1 MYYNTFREDF
11 IMDNNYNNDNNQQN
25 MSTDP
30 YAQGGGYVQDPY
42 NNMNGAP
49 KPNGMAIASLVL
61 GILSLVLCCFSLIAI
76 ILGVIGLVL
85 GLKAKKDNPSGLAT
99 AGVVLSIIGVALAA
113 GLWIFS
119 LVAGESLKEW
129 AENLQDSALFIK

>member
-1 MYYNTFREDF
+1 
-11 IMDNNYNNDNNQQN
+11 
-25 MSTDP
+25 
-30 YAQGGGYVQDPY
+30 
-42 NNMNGAP
+42 MNGAP
-49 KPNGMAIASLVL
+49 KSNGMAIASLVL

-119 LVAGESLKEW
+119 VVAGESLKDW
-129 AENLQDSALFIK
+129 AESLQDGALFIK

>member
-30 YAQGGGYVQDPY
+30 YAQGVGYLQDPY
-42 NNMNGAP
+42 NMYGAP
-49 KPNGMAIASLVL
+49 KSNGMAIASLVL

-119 LVAGESLKEW
+119 GVACESLKDW
-129 AENLQDSALFIK
+129 AESLQDGALFIK